1 MRTASFKTLRDSV
14 LRRMGLDAAQPVL
27 GSQAAAIA
35 DYIEAG
41 LSDVWGLYDWPD
53 TTLLGKRPHHIT
65 AAFGIS
71 LDTAERL
78 LKEERR
84 RRNF

>member
-1 MRTASFKTLRDSV
+1 MGIKNKHEGSELAFKIIR
-14 LRRMGLDAAQPVL
+14 
-27 GSQAAAIA
+27 
-35 DYIEAG
+35 
-41 LSDVWGLYDWPD
+41 DWPD
-53 TTLLGKRPHHIT
+53 TTLLGKRPHQVS